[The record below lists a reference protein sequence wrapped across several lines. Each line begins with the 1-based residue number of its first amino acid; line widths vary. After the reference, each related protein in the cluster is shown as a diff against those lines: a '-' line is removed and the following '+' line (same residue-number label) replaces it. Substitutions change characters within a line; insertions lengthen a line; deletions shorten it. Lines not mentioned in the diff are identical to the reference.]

1 MFLVCDGGPSGDGLQ
16 KQVARLNWGRMIKA
30 AFKALGDVTSPEFR
44 AVLWKS
50 IGLSLLLFVGLFFA
64 VQAAFWFLTLFPWP
78 WVETIASI
86 GAGLGLLVAFFFLM
100 VPVTALFAG
109 LYLDDVA
116 AKVEGKHYAKDPVG
130 KPQPVLK
137 SLLLAVQFALLVLV
151 VNLLALPLVFTGFGA
166 IVLVIINA
174 YLLSREYFEMAA
186 MRFMAAEDAKDLR
199 KDNAVTVFTAG
210 FIPALLVLVPI
221 ANLIVPIFA
230 TSYFVHLFKQVQRSS
245 V

>member
-1 MFLVCDGGPSGDGLQ
+1 
-16 KQVARLNWGRMIKA
+16 MIKA

-44 AVLWKS
+44 TVLWKS
-50 IGLSLLLFVGLFFA
+50 IGLSLLLFMGLFLA
-64 VQAAFWFLTLFPWP
+64 VQAAFWFLTLFTSPWI
-78 WVETIASI
+78 ETLAAI

-116 AKVEGKHYAKDPVG
+116 AKVEGKHYAGDPLG

-137 SLLLAVQFALLVLV
+137 SAFLAIQFGLLVLV

-166 IVLVIINA
+166 IVLVVINA

-186 MRFMAAEDAKDLR
+186 MRFMEPSAAKDLR
-199 KDNAVTVFTAG
+199 KDNAVSVFTAG

-221 ANLIVPIFA
+221 ANLTVPIFA

-245 V
+245 A

>member
-1 MFLVCDGGPSGDGLQ
+1 
-16 KQVARLNWGRMIKA
+16 MIKA

-44 AVLWKS
+44 SVLWKS
-50 IGLSLLLFVGLFFA
+50 IGLSLLLFIGLLLA
-64 VQAAFWFLTLFPWP
+64 VEAAFWFLTFFPWP
-78 WVETIASI
+78 WVETVVAI
-86 GAGLGLLVAFFFLM
+86 GAGLGLIAAFFFLM

-116 AKVEGKHYAKDPVG
+116 AKVETKHYASDPVG

-137 SLLLAVQFALLVLV
+137 SIWLAIQFGLLVLV

-186 MRFMAAEDAKDLR
+186 MRFMEPSEAKDLR

-210 FIPALLVLVPI
+210 FIPALLVLIPV
-221 ANLIVPIFA
+221 ANLTVPIFA

-245 V
+245 A

>member
-1 MFLVCDGGPSGDGLQ
+1 M
-16 KQVARLNWGRMIKA
+16 
-30 AFKALGDVTSPEFR
+30 
-44 AVLWKS
+44 
-50 IGLSLLLFVGLFFA
+50 
-64 VQAAFWFLTLFPWP
+64 
-78 WVETIASI
+78 
-86 GAGLGLLVAFFFLM
+86 
-100 VPVTALFAG
+100 
-109 LYLDDVA
+109 
-116 AKVEGKHYAKDPVG
+116 G

-137 SLLLAVQFALLVLV
+137 SVLLALQFALLVLV